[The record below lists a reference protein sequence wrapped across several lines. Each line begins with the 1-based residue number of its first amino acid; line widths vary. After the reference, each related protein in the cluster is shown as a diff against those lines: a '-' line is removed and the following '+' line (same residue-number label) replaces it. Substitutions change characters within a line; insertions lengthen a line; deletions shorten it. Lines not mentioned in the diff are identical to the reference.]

1 MEFQTFDQKY
11 LERLRDGDSQVE
23 QHFAAYFGELIHL
36 KVRRRIRSPQLL
48 EDIRQETLLRVL
60 RAVREKGGIS
70 DARKLGAFVS
80 GVCHY
85 VTVELSRSEGRYEA
99 PERDFDEQ
107 AGVTEDIDAPLV
119 TEERRQQVRKVLAKL
134 ENRDRK
140 LLRAVFLDEL
150 GSAEVCRRFEVDA
163 DYLRVLVFRAKARF
177 RQAYTRRAG
186 APL

>member
-1 MEFQTFDQKY
+1 VEFQTFDQEY
-11 LERLRDGDSQVE
+11 LTRLRDGDAQVE
-23 QHFAAYFGELIHL
+23 RHFAAYFGELIHL
-36 KVRRRIRSPQLL
+36 KLRRRIRSPQLL
-48 EDIRQETLLRVL
+48 EDIHQETLLRVL

-107 AGVTEDIDAPLV
+107 PAATEDMDAPLIN
-119 TEERRQQVRKVLAKL
+119 EERRRQVRKVLARL

-150 GSAEVCRRFEVDA
+150 SSTEVCRRFDVEP

-177 RQAYTRRAG
+177 RQAYARRAG
-186 APL
+186 TPL